1 MLQPCPLL
9 SLNTPCTEMA
19 PPMRQGKCL
28 LRTCKRAAPR
38 RLSSKQPAR
47 GLCTFAHAPRAPRPV
62 PQKADIWSCGVLLYA
77 MVTDCYPFS

>member
-9 SLNTPCTEMA
+9 SLNTPSREMA
-19 PPMRQGKCL
+19 SPMRQGKWL
-28 LRTCKRAAPR
+28 LRTCKRAAPCH
-38 RLSSKQPAR
+38 LSSKQPAR
-47 GLCTFAHAPRAPRPV
+47 GMCTLAHTPPAPRPV